1 LICKICGQD
10 SQDTVQQVSVAS
22 FVLPRVDNNITRL
35 VDVLNQHFV
44 NISCICRGGQG
55 HMHGRPTVEIQPKDS
70 AEVDKVRRL
79 LSKHGFSVSTKVTT
93 DEDETITSCNIQLRK
108 VGAPKNMEDLSH
120 QPGKLISFA

>member
-1 LICKICGQD
+1 
-10 SQDTVQQVSVAS
+10 
-22 FVLPRVDNNITRL
+22 
-35 VDVLNQHFV
+35 
-44 NISCICRGGQG
+44 
-55 HMHGRPTVEIQPKDS
+55 MHGRPTVEIQPKDS